1 MQIDDTW
8 VYTWQ
13 RTDRLLHH
21 MTAKLPMIS
30 KVWDFKFWRD
40 FKDFLE
46 VSEASTSLMRFQGFS
61 VWVVERWLI
70 IILYLIKDEPS
81 KKCCGKILPGDWELW
96 GHDVPKKHWAGFR
109 SCTLQGWILPSP
121 LPNVLYNSQIF
132 KTLMRIWE
140 ISMIITF
147 SAGLNPR
154 WFLPSQRERGFH
166 KIIIQEEQTT
176 VFSPMLLLPSWNTS
190 KIHEGWFSAS
200 QIVFSKNYRSS
211 QFPNEML

>member
-1 MQIDDTW
+1 MQIDDNW

-13 RTDRLLHH
+13 STYQLLHH

-46 VSEASTSLMRFQGFS
+46 VSETSTSLMRFQGFS
-61 VWVVERWLI
+61 VWVAERWLI
-70 IILYLIKDEPS
+70 IILYPS
-81 KKCCGKILPGDWELW
+81 KKCCGKILPGGWELW
-96 GHDVPKKHWAGFR
+96 GHDVPKIHQVGFH

-121 LPNVLYNSQIF
+121 LPNVLYNSQNF

-140 ISMIITF
+140 ISMIRTF
-147 SAGLNPR
+147 SAGLNPQC
-154 WFLPSQRERGFH
+154 FLPSQRERGLH

-176 VFSPMLLLPSWNTS
+176 VLSPMLLLLLPPWNTS

-200 QIVFSKNYRSS
+200 
-211 QFPNEML
+211 